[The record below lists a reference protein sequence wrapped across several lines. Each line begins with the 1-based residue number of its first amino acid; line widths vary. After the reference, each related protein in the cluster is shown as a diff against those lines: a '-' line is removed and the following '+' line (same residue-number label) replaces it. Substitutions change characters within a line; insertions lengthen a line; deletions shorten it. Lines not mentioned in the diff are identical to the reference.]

1 MRRYGIHTQK
11 FRDGRISNF
20 ATECEGAH
28 NVRSIHFQEQKWTTR
43 IFYAT
48 SSMVVYW
55 YRWPSDRR
63 RRHDAIVGSNSRYFI
78 IQRQHVTFAYTLR
91 M

>member
-1 MRRYGIHTQK
+1 MMAEFQILPQ
-11 FRDGRISNF
+11 SV
-20 ATECEGAH
+20 EGAH
-28 NVRSIHFQEQKWTTR
+28 NVRSIHFQEQKWTTTKKC

-48 SSMVVYW
+48 SSRC
-55 YRWPSDRR
+55 RWPSDRRR

>member
-1 MRRYGIHTQK
+1 MMTEFQIFPQSGKEHTMSDQFIFKNKSGRR
-11 FRDGRISNF
+11 RR
-20 ATECEGAH
+20 
-28 NVRSIHFQEQKWTTR
+28 RS

-48 SSMVVYW
+48 SSRC
-55 YRWPSDRR
+55 RWPSDRRR